1 MKNNQIIDKYVRK
14 VEELVRLDL
23 GLEERFKLIESL
35 NDDYFEEVGESLP
48 SFLLEM
54 LGTWCLKE
62 TYSDKRTNKVA
73 VEEFPILTESQLL
86 RRKRK
91 TVHIEKEYVLETLN
105 YHLRNNSSTSK
116 RPETVGRTEMEAFG
130 DDGWG

>member
-1 MKNNQIIDKYVRK
+1 MKNNLIDRYTER
-14 VEELVRLDL
+14 VEKLVETLPL
-23 GLEERFKLIESL
+23 LEERKMVIELI
-35 NDDYFEEVGESLP
+35 NEEYYKETGNFLP

-54 LGTWCLKE
+54 FGTWLLQE

-73 VEEFPILTESQLL
+73 VEEFPVLTESQLL

-91 TVHIEKEYVLETLN
+91 TVHVENEYVLETLN

-116 RPETVGRTEMEAFG
+116 RYEDVYERGNPCEV
-130 DDGWG
+130 

>member
-1 MKNNQIIDKYVRK
+1 MQKNSIIDRYTRK
-14 VEELVRLDL
+14 VEEMLELDL
-23 GLEERFKLIESL
+23 ELEERYTLINSL
-35 NDDYFEEVGESLP
+35 NECYFGEVGENLP

-73 VEEFPILTESQLL
+73 MEEFPVLTESQLL
-86 RRKRK
+86 RRRRK
-91 TVHIEKEYVLETLN
+91 TVHVDNEYVLETLN

-116 RPETVGRTEMEAFG
+116 RYEDEYERGNFYESQH
-130 DDGWG
+130 

>member
-1 MKNNQIIDKYVRK
+1 MRNAKNNSIIDKYVKK
-14 VEELVRLDL
+14 VEEIIELELS
-23 GLEERFKLIESL
+23 LEERFMLIESL
-35 NDDYFEEVGESLP
+35 NDCFVEEVGKNLP

-73 VEEFPILTESQLL
+73 VEEFPILTESQIV
-86 RRKRK
+86 RRRRK
-91 TVHIEKEYVLETLN
+91 TVQIQNEYVIETLN

-116 RPETVGRTEMEAFG
+116 RVVEDVYEGVFYEV
-130 DDGWG
+130 

>member
-1 MKNNQIIDKYVRK
+1 MISNKTIEKYLSK
-14 VEELVRLDL
+14 IEELQNLEVNLD
-23 GLEERFKLIESL
+23 ERKIIIESL
-35 NDDYFEEVGESLP
+35 NGEYFKETGENLP
-48 SFLLEM
+48 SFILEM
-54 LGTWCLKE
+54 LGTWYLKE

-91 TVHIEKEYVLETLN
+91 TVQVESEYVLETLN

-116 RPETVGRTEMEAFG
+116 KPEDDYEKGNAFES
-130 DDGWG
+130 

>member
-1 MKNNQIIDKYVRK
+1 MKKNSIIDKYINRVEHYIQQELPLEIRYK
-14 VEELVRLDL
+14 IIEELNED
-23 GLEERFKLIESL
+23 F
-35 NDDYFEEVGESLP
+35 FAEVGEVLP

-73 VEEFPILTESQLL
+73 IEEYPVLTESQLL

-91 TVHIEKEYVLETLN
+91 VVHIDNEYVLETLN
-105 YHLRNNSSTSK
+105 FHLRNNSSTSK
-116 RPETVGRTEMEAFG
+116 RAEQEKAVGSCEGGTVCEG
-130 DDGWG
+130 